1 MSGQRKRRLR
11 EKANNKAYER
21 RQANKT
27 EKEMNRVAL
36 FRSQKSS
43 SKLDDNFNSVKKSK
57 SESSIRNLKRKAEAV
72 QTNTFA

>member
-57 SESSIRNLKRKAEAV
+57 SERTIRNLKRKAEAV